1 MTPRIIKGA
10 KVIKKV
16 FEKHETLFCIL
27 LIVLYVVSNSLC
39 MQNFGVA
46 DPRSAV
52 VNTVLSVALAVLVIA
67 LKRGK
72 YYGFAKVQEPRK
84 FLWFVPLLLIISVN
98 FWSGIN
104 LNHTPQEIIF
114 HILTMLGVG
123 FIEELDFRG
132 FLFRMMAK
140 DNLKIAIL
148 VNSLTFGI
156 GHIINLFN
164 GADLVPTL
172 LQVGYATAVG
182 YLFVTITYRS
192 GSIIPCIIAH
202 SLNNSFSIFNAEND
216 ISTYVVPVFLMI
228 VPTIYAIYINKQYK
242 TDTNIQMV

>member
-1 MTPRIIKGA
+1 MIKR
-10 KVIKKV
+10 V

-27 LIVLYVVSNSLC
+27 LIVIYILSNSFC
-39 MQNFGVA
+39 MQNFGIA
-46 DPRSAV
+46 DPRSAI
-52 VNTVLSVALAVLVIA
+52 VNTALSALLALLIIA
-67 LKRGK
+67 LKRGE
-72 YYGFAKVQEPRK
+72 YYGFAKVKEPKK
-84 FLWFVPLLLIISVN
+84 FLWFVPLVLIVSVN

-104 LNHTPQEIIF
+104 INHTPQEIIF
-114 HILTMLGVG
+114 HILTMLNVG
-123 FIEELDFRG
+123 FIEEVVFRG
-132 FLFRMMAK
+132 FLFRMMQK

-182 YLFVTITYRS
+182 YLFVTITYKS

-202 SLNNSFSIFNAEND
+202 SLNNSFSVFNAENE
-216 ISTYVVPVFLMI
+216 ISTYIVPIFLMI
-228 VPTIYAIYINKQYK
+228 VPTIYAIYINRQYK
-242 TDTNIQMV
+242 ER

>member
-1 MTPRIIKGA
+1 M
-10 KVIKKV
+10 KKL

-27 LIVLYVVSNSLC
+27 LIVIYVLSNSFC

-46 DPRSAV
+46 DVRSAV
-52 VNTVLSVALAVLVIA
+52 VNTVLSVALAVLVLV

-72 YYGFAKVQEPRK
+72 HYGFARVKEPKK
-84 FLWFVPLLLIISVN
+84 FLWFVPLVLIVSVN
-98 FWSGIN
+98 FWNGIN
-104 LNHTPQEIIF
+104 VNNTPEEILFHTVN
-114 HILTMLGVG
+114 MLGVG
-123 FIEELDFRG
+123 FIEEVIFRG

-182 YLFVTITYRS
+182 YLFVTIAYRS

-202 SLNNSFSIFNAEND
+202 SLNNAFSIFNTENAV
-216 ISTYVVPVFLMI
+216 STYVVPVFLMI
-228 VPTIYAIYINKQYK
+228 VPIIYAIYINKQYK
-242 TDTNIQMV
+242 TIDNIQRV

>member
-1 MTPRIIKGA
+1 MIKR
-10 KVIKKV
+10 V

-27 LIVLYVVSNSLC
+27 LIVVYVLSNSLC
-39 MQNFGVA
+39 MQNFGIA
-46 DPRSAV
+46 DPRSAI
-52 VNTVLSVALAVLVIA
+52 VNTALSALLALLIIA
-67 LKRGK
+67 LKRGE
-72 YYGFAKVQEPRK
+72 YYGFARVKEPKK
-84 FLWFVPLLLIISVN
+84 FLWFVPLVLIVSVN

-104 LNHTPQEIIF
+104 INHTPQEIIF
-114 HILTMLGVG
+114 HTVNMLGVG
-123 FIEELDFRG
+123 FIEEVVFRG
-132 FLFRMMAK
+132 FLFRMMEK

-182 YLFVTITYRS
+182 YLFVTITYKS

-202 SLNNSFSIFNAEND
+202 SLNNSFSIFNVENE
-216 ISTYVVPVFLMI
+216 ISTYIAPVFLMI
-228 VPTIYAIYINKQYK
+228 VPTIYAIYINRQYK
-242 TDTNIQMV
+242 TSQNIHKV

>member
-1 MTPRIIKGA
+1 
-10 KVIKKV
+10 
-16 FEKHETLFCIL
+16 
-27 LIVLYVVSNSLC
+27 
-39 MQNFGVA
+39 MQNFGVTS
-46 DPRSAV
+46 PVSV
-52 VNTVLSVALAVLVIA
+52 IVNTALSVALALLVIV

-72 YYGFAKVQEPRK
+72 HYGFARVKEPKK
-84 FLWFVPLLLIISVN
+84 FLWFVPLVLIISVN
-98 FWSGIN
+98 FWNGIN
-104 LNHTPQEIIF
+104 LSHTPQEIIF

-123 FIEELDFRG
+123 FIEETIFRG
-132 FLFRMMAK
+132 FLFRMMQK

-182 YLFVTITYRS
+182 YLFVTIAYRS

-202 SLNNSFSIFNAEND
+202 SLNNAFSIFNVENE

-228 VPTIYAIYINKQYK
+228 VPTIYAIYINRQYK
-242 TDTNIQMV
+242 QQQYIQTV

>member
-1 MTPRIIKGA
+1 M
-10 KVIKKV
+10 IKKV

-27 LIVLYVVSNSLC
+27 LIAVYVVSNSLC
-39 MQNFGVA
+39 VQSFGVA
-46 DPRSAV
+46 DPRSVV
-52 VNTVLSVALAVLVIA
+52 VNTALSVALALLVFV
-67 LKRGK
+67 LKRGE
-72 YYGFAKVQEPRK
+72 YYGFCLPKDPKK
-84 FLWFVPLLLIISVN
+84 FLWFIPLVLIISVN
-98 FWSGIN
+98 LWSGVN
-104 LNHTPQEIIF
+104 LNHAPQEIIF

-123 FIEELDFRG
+123 FIEEVIFRG

-156 GHIINLFN
+156 GHIVNLIN

-182 YLFVTITYRS
+182 YLFVTIAYRS

-202 SLNNSFSIFNAEND
+202 SINNALSIFNVENEL
-216 ISTYVVPVFLMI
+216 SAYVAPVFLMI
-228 VPTIYAIYINKQYK
+228 APIIYVIYINKQYK
-242 TDTNIQMV
+242 TTDNIQTV

>member
-1 MTPRIIKGA
+1 M
-10 KVIKKV
+10 IKKV

-27 LIVLYVVSNSLC
+27 LIVIYILSNSFC
-39 MQNFGVA
+39 MQNFGVTS
-46 DPRSAV
+46 PVSV
-52 VNTVLSVALAVLVIA
+52 IVNTVLSVALALLVLA

-72 YYGFAKVQEPRK
+72 HYGFARVKEPKK
-84 FLWFVPLLLIISVN
+84 FLWFVPLVLIVSVN
-98 FWSGIN
+98 FWNGIN
-104 LNHTPQEIIF
+104 LNNTPQETIF
-114 HILTMLGVG
+114 HIITLLNVG
-123 FIEELDFRG
+123 FIEEIIFRG

-182 YLFVTITYRS
+182 YLFVTIAYRS

-202 SLNNSFSIFNAEND
+202 SLNNAFSIFNVENE
-216 ISTYVVPVFLMI
+216 ISTYVIPVFLMI
-228 VPTIYAIYINKQYK
+228 VPTIYAFYINRQYK
-242 TDTNIQMV
+242 QR

>member
-1 MTPRIIKGA
+1 M
-10 KVIKKV
+10 IKKV
-16 FEKHETLFCIL
+16 FEKHETPFCIL
-27 LIVLYVVSNSLC
+27 LIVLYIVSNSFC

-46 DPRSAV
+46 DPRSAI
-52 VNTVLSVALAVLVIA
+52 VNTALSALLALLITA

-72 YYGFAKVQEPRK
+72 YYGFARVKEPKK
-84 FLWFVPLLLIISVN
+84 FLWFVPLVLIVSVN

-104 LNHTPQEIIF
+104 INHTPQEIIL
-114 HILTMLGVG
+114 HILTMLNVG
-123 FIEELDFRG
+123 FIEEVVFRG

-182 YLFVTITYRS
+182 YLFVTITYKS

-202 SLNNSFSIFNAEND
+202 SLNNSFSIFNAENE
-216 ISTYVVPVFLMI
+216 ISTYVAPVFLMI
-228 VPTIYAIYINKQYK
+228 VPIIYAIYINKQYRTTK
-242 TDTNIQMV
+242 NIHKV

>member
-1 MTPRIIKGA
+1 MIKR
-10 KVIKKV
+10 V

-27 LIVLYVVSNSLC
+27 LIVVYILSNSFC
-39 MQNFGVA
+39 MQNFGIA
-46 DPRSAV
+46 DPRSAI
-52 VNTVLSVALAVLVIA
+52 VNTALSALLALLITA
-67 LKRGK
+67 LKRGE
-72 YYGFAKVQEPRK
+72 YYGFAKVKEPKK
-84 FLWFVPLLLIISVN
+84 FLWFVPLVLIVSVN

-104 LNHTPQEIIF
+104 INHTPQEIIF
-114 HILTMLGVG
+114 HILTMLNVG
-123 FIEELDFRG
+123 FIEEVVFRG
-132 FLFRMMAK
+132 FLFRMMQK

-182 YLFVTITYRS
+182 YLFVTITYKS

-202 SLNNSFSIFNAEND
+202 SLNNSFSVFNAENE
-216 ISTYVVPVFLMI
+216 ISTYIVPIFLMI
-228 VPTIYAIYINKQYK
+228 VPTIYAIYINRQYK
-242 TDTNIQMV
+242 ER

>member
-1 MTPRIIKGA
+1 MIKR
-10 KVIKKV
+10 V

-27 LIVLYVVSNSLC
+27 LIVVYILSNSLC
-39 MQNFGVA
+39 MQNFGIA
-46 DPRSAV
+46 DPRSAI
-52 VNTVLSVALAVLVIA
+52 VNTALSALPALLITA
-67 LKRGK
+67 LKRGE
-72 YYGFAKVQEPRK
+72 YYGFAKVKEPKK
-84 FLWFVPLLLIISVN
+84 FLWFVPLVLIVSVN

-104 LNHTPQEIIF
+104 INHTPQEIIF
-114 HILTMLGVG
+114 HTVNMLGVG
-123 FIEELDFRG
+123 FIEEVVFRG
-132 FLFRMMAK
+132 FLFRMMEK

-182 YLFVTITYRS
+182 YLFVTITYKS

-202 SLNNSFSIFNAEND
+202 SLNNSFSIFNAENE
-216 ISTYVVPVFLMI
+216 ISTYVAPVFLMI
-228 VPTIYAIYINKQYK
+228 VPTIYAIYINQQYK
-242 TDTNIQMV
+242 TSQNIHKV

>member
-1 MTPRIIKGA
+1 MRKL
-10 KVIKKV
+10 

-27 LIVLYVVSNSLC
+27 LIVIYIVTNSFC
-39 MQNFGVA
+39 MQSFGIT
-46 DPRSAV
+46 DIRSATLNV
-52 VNTVLSVALAVLVIA
+52 VLSIALALLVIA

-72 YYGFAKVQEPRK
+72 DYGFCLPKEPKK
-84 FLWFVPLLLIISVN
+84 FLWFVPLALIISVN

-104 LNHTPQEIIF
+104 VNNTPEEILFHTVN
-114 HILTMLGVG
+114 MLGVG
-123 FIEELDFRG
+123 FIEEVIFRG
-132 FLFRMMAK
+132 FLFHMMQK

-156 GHIINLFN
+156 GHIVNLLN

-182 YLFVTITYRS
+182 YLFVIIAYRS

-202 SLNNSFSIFNAEND
+202 SLNNSFSVFNVENAV
-216 ISTYVVPVFLMI
+216 STYVAPVFLMI
-228 VPTIYAIYINKQYK
+228 VPIIYAIYINKQYK
-242 TDTNIQMV
+242 KTNNIHTV

>member
-1 MTPRIIKGA
+1 M
-10 KVIKKV
+10 IKKV

-27 LIVLYVVSNSLC
+27 LIAVYVVSNSLC
-39 MQNFGVA
+39 VQSFGVA
-46 DPRSAV
+46 DPRSVV
-52 VNTVLSVALAVLVIA
+52 VNTALSVALALLVFV
-67 LKRGK
+67 LKRRE
-72 YYGFAKVQEPRK
+72 YYGFCLPKDPKK
-84 FLWFVPLLLIISVN
+84 FLWFIPLVLIISVN
-98 FWSGIN
+98 LWSGVN
-104 LNHTPQEIIF
+104 LNHAPQEIIF

-123 FIEELDFRG
+123 FIEEVIFRG

-156 GHIINLFN
+156 GHIVNLIN

-182 YLFVTITYRS
+182 YLFVTIAYRS

-202 SLNNSFSIFNAEND
+202 SINNALSIFNVENEL
-216 ISTYVVPVFLMI
+216 SAYVAPVFLMI
-228 VPTIYAIYINKQYK
+228 APIIYVIYINKQYK
-242 TDTNIQMV
+242 